1 MTTAETDMLV
11 QLVRAK
17 HSCLVQLRDIGRQ
30 QLDLIDQGNIP
41 GLLALLSAKQRPLMD
56 LQRIERALDPFRVQ
70 DPERR
75 PWRTAADRAACAE
88 QLRQCE
94 SLLAEIVAQ
103 EKQCETIMTQQRD
116 EAAARLHKFR
126 TVSQAHG
133 AYAAAS
139 RVQFHQL
146 DVSSER

>member
-56 LQRIERALDPFRVQ
+56 LQRIERALGR
-70 DPERR
+70 
-75 PWRTAADRAACAE
+75 
-88 QLRQCE
+88 
-94 SLLAEIVAQ
+94 
-103 EKQCETIMTQQRD
+103 M
-116 EAAARLHKFR
+116 
-126 TVSQAHG
+126 G
-133 AYAAAS
+133 
-139 RVQFHQL
+139 
-146 DVSSER
+146 